1 MRPRVSKVV
10 AGGLAAAVLTAAIG
24 GAAFAQVSSP
34 TATPRATAEQK
45 AQELLNALAGK
56 LGKSPAD
63 VQAAFKAVEKDRV
76 AQAVKDG
83 KLTQAQ
89 ADQINARIDAGSG
102 IGPFGGFGRPGF
114 AGGHHKGPPGG
125 PGAVGMDASALAT
138 FLGFQQPADL
148 RAALQSRSLAMV
160 AQDKG
165 KSRDELKAFLT
176 QQEKTRLDAAV
187 KANRLTQAQADQR
200 LADLSG
206 RLDQLIDRTGP
217 PPGRR
222 GPGGPRGPWQG
233 SPRPGLQG
241 QASPTA
247 RQ

>member
-1 MRPRVSKVV
+1 MRPRIPKVV
-10 AGGLAAAVLTAAIG
+10 AGGLAAAALTAAIG

-34 TATPRATAEQK
+34 TATSRPNVEQRAQDF
-45 AQELLNALAGK
+45 LNAFATK
-56 LGKSPAD
+56 LGKSPAE

-89 ADQINARIDAGSG
+89 ADQINARIDQSTG

-114 AGGHHKGPPGG
+114 ERGEHHKGGPGG
-125 PGAVGMDASALAT
+125 PGVDAAALAT

-148 RAALQSRSLAMV
+148 RTALQANKSLAQI
-160 AQDKG
+160 AQEHG
-165 KSRDELKAFLT
+165 KSRDDLKAFLT
-176 QQEKTRLDAAV
+176 QQEKTRLDQAV
-187 KANRLTQAQADQR
+187 KNSRLTQAQADQR
-200 LADLSG
+200 LAHFNS
-206 RLDQLIDRTGP
+206 RLDQMIDRTGP
-217 PPGRR
+217 P
-222 GPGGPRGPWQG
+222 GGPRGPRGPRSLGQG
-233 SPRPGLQG
+233 PQG